1 MLLTSY
7 VKSQPP
13 MKVDLIYDQNGDW
26 AALYVDGVCRFQG
39 HSIRD
44 EDFMSVIK
52 ELGAEI
58 NDYQESDFSDTGTAP
73 GTLEEVT
80 ITYG

>member
-7 VKSQPP
+7 VKSQQP
-13 MKVDLIYDQNGDW
+13 MKVDLIYDKNGDW
-26 AALYVDGVCRFQG
+26 AALYINGVCRFQG

-58 NDYQESDFSDTGTAP
+58 NDFQESDFSALGTAP
-73 GTLEEVT
+73 ATLEEVK